1 REENQLLYLSY
12 LWKDQ
17 SSDTNNSFLP
27 KIELIIVACRTTKW
41 SERVVK
47 TFKESNKLNKFKIG
61 SVELPQIAKNATRE
75 KSHQEISSQNDKKTS
90 DLFNLNL
97 DNAQVNGSIGIVLKS
112 RIGMELQKKL
122 FLIHIYSESLPEQV
136 SVCPVNGSIGIVL
149 KSRIGTELQKKLFL
163 IHIYSESLPEQVT
176 LIFNFIFSILI
187 FYVFYFFSLGVPPP
201 LGWRPVLQHS
211 GHIGKSGPARNCSR
225 NHEREQL
232 RERSQI
238 LTLALS
244 GLVSQFQGCWCGN
257 RHSRLLCYGT
267 AENKALRRKI
277 TNFQQEEISVL
288 AYTVINETPMPSTMK
303 TGMNLTLIVENQ
315 GRQQPCQD

>member
-97 DNAQVNGSIGIVLKS
+97 DNAQYFRSICIFTTEPVLK
-112 RIGMELQKKL
+112 L
-122 FLIHIYSESLPEQV
+122 FGPLRKVQPNGPLVNSEFYTGWLSYWGDPLSTVDTNNIIRTMRDLIEANVSFNCYMIHGGTNFGFTSESLPEQV
-136 SVCPVNGSIGIVL
+136 L
-149 KSRIGTELQKKLFL
+149 
-163 IHIYSESLPEQVT
+163 
-176 LIFNFIFSILI
+176 
-187 FYVFYFFSLGVPPP
+187 PPP